1 LGGSPD
7 DQGRAEIRTF
17 LIADVRGY
25 TMFSQERGDEA
36 AAKLAE
42 RFAAISREE
51 IEQRGGILLELRGD
65 EALSVF
71 SSARQ
76 ALRVAIDLQTR
87 FVEETESEPSLPL
100 LVGIG
105 LDVGEAVP
113 VDGGY
118 RGRALNLAAR
128 LCGAAGPGE
137 VLASRETVHLAGRID
152 GLTFT
157 DRGEMHLK
165 GMGQPVRVIRVA
177 SATDDAAV
185 RLAPISARTLAVGE
199 RPTRRRL
206 RPAVVIAAVLAL
218 VVAVAVPVLLSRD
231 GQEAVAPNSVGI
243 VDVATGEITGEI
255 GLSGRPGSVA
265 VGEGAVW
272 VTHPDQGTVDR
283 IDPDEARVVDTIQ
296 VGAAPAGIAVGE
308 GAVWVVV
315 SGVPGVAR
323 ISPATNTVVAT
334 IPVGNG
340 PVDVA
345 VGEGAVWVTN
355 RFDDSVAR
363 VDVDANEVTATIP
376 VGDDPTGIVVGAG
389 AVWVANAAAGTI
401 DRVDPATNTVVEPIA
416 VGSGPAAVAAD
427 DDGVWVANSLDG
439 TVSRIDPTTDRVS
452 DVVPVGESPV
462 DLGLVG
468 GAVWVADEFG
478 AALQRIE
485 PATGGVVATVTL
497 GSVPHG
503 VAGWGGSLWVAVQ
516 GTATSHRGGTLR
528 VVAPVEFSPPLP
540 LDPATAY
547 VPPAFPI
554 VALTNDG
561 LVGFKRVG
569 GADGATLVP
578 DLATAL
584 PRPADGGRTYTFR
597 VRSGIR
603 YSSGEALK
611 ASDFRRS
618 LERAFRL
625 EPHGGFPVSQYF
637 AGIEG
642 GGACSAR
649 PETCD
654 LSAGV
659 VADDAAGTVAF
670 HLVEPDPEFLY
681 KLALNPAFALPPGV
695 PDRLGDDQSLPAT
708 GPYMIETIS
717 ESRIT
722 LVRNPR
728 FREWSAA
735 AQPDGNPD
743 RIEFE
748 YRSDPDSLVDEVAA
762 GRADYLFFS
771 PPPNRLPELLTRYAG
786 QVHQHT
792 GPETDYLSLN
802 TRLPPFDDPR
812 VRRALNLAVDREKVA
827 TALRGPQGAT
837 ITCQVLPPNFPGYRP
852 YCPFTRDPS
861 ASGRWTG
868 PDVEAARKLVEAS
881 GTAGTPVTLFT
892 MDAPGKG
899 WVEAGRLAV
908 AALKDLGYRAQ
919 LQIFSGPIDRYFGLL
934 FDSRKGVQVGL
945 AGWGPDYPS
954 AAAFIDIALR
964 CDAFLPGNPHNLNS
978 AEFCDRK
985 VDALI
990 DRALAAE
997 TTSPDRAGR
1006 LWAEVDRAITDRAPW
1021 VPLVNPIGVD
1031 FLSARVGGYQYHPQW
1046 WVLLGQLWVR

>member
-7 DQGRAEIRTF
+7 DQDRAEIRTF

-25 TMFSQERGDEA
+25 TLFSQERGDEA
-36 AAKLAE
+36 AAKLAA

-87 FVEETESEPSLPL
+87 FVEETESDPSLPL

-113 VDGGY
+113 VEGGY

-128 LCGAAGPGE
+128 LCGAAGPGD

-165 GMGQPVRVIRVA
+165 GIAQPVRVIRVA
-177 SATDDAAV
+177 SAADDAAV
-185 RLAPISARTLAVGE
+185 RLAPISARALTVGG
-199 RPTRRRL
+199 RPTRRRP
-206 RPAVVIAAVLAL
+206 RPAVVLGAVLAL
-218 VVAVAVPVLLSRD
+218 VVAVAVPVLLSRGGD
-231 GQEAVAPNSVGI
+231 EGIAPNSVGI
-243 VDVATGEITGEI
+243 VDVATGEVTGEV
-255 GLSGRPGSVA
+255 GLAGRPGSVA

-283 IDPDEARVVDTIQ
+283 IDPDEARVVDVVP
-296 VGAAPAGIAVGE
+296 VGSSPAGIAVGE

-334 IPVGNG
+334 VPVGNG

-363 VDVDANEVTATIP
+363 VDVAVNEVIATIP
-376 VGDDPTGIVVGAG
+376 VGDDPAGIAVGAG
-389 AVWVANAAAGTI
+389 AVWVANAAAGTLHRI
-401 DRVDPATNTVVEPIA
+401 DPATDAVVQSIP

-427 DDGVWVANSLDG
+427 DDAIWVANSLDG
-439 TVSRIDPTTDRVS
+439 TVSRIDPATDGVV
-452 DVVPVGESPV
+452 DVVPVGGSPV
-462 DLGLVG
+462 DVGLAG

-478 AALQRIE
+478 GALQRID
-485 PATGGVVATVTL
+485 PATGGVVATLAL

-503 VAGWGGSLWVAVQ
+503 VAGSGGSLWVAVR

-528 VVAPVEFSPPLP
+528 VVAPVEVSPPLP

-547 VPPAFPI
+547 VPQSLSILAQ
-554 VALTNDG
+554 TNDG

-569 GADGATLVP
+569 GAEGATLVP

-597 VRSGIR
+597 VRLGIR
-603 YSSGEALK
+603 YSSGEGLK

-625 EPHGGFPVSQYF
+625 EPQGEFPVSQYF

-642 GGACSAR
+642 GDACSDR

-670 HLVEPDPEFLY
+670 HLVEPDPDFLY
-681 KLALNPAFALPPGV
+681 KLALPVAFALPPGV
-695 PDRLGDDQSLPAT
+695 SDQLGDDQALPAT
-708 GPYMIETIS
+708 GPYMIETAS
-717 ESRIT
+717 KSRIT

-728 FREWSAA
+728 FRQWSGA

-748 YRSDPDSLVDEVAA
+748 FRSDLDSLVDEVAA
-762 GRADYLFFS
+762 GRTDFVFVTPPAD
-771 PPPNRLPELLTRYAG
+771 RLPELLTRYAG
-786 QVHQHT
+786 QVHPYT
-792 GPETDYLSLN
+792 SATALYLSLN

-827 TALRGPQGAT
+827 RAFGGPQGAT
-837 ITCQVLPPNFPGYRP
+837 ITCQVLPPNFPGYQP
-852 YCPFTRDPS
+852 YCPFTQDPS

-868 PDVEAARKLVEAS
+868 PDLEAARKLVEAS

-892 MDAPGKG
+892 TDALGES
-899 WVEAGRLAV
+899 WVEAARLTV
-908 AALKDLGYRAQ
+908 AALDELGYRAE
-919 LQIFSGPIDRYFGLL
+919 LEIVSGPLGRYFGLL
-934 FDSRKGVQVGL
+934 YDSNEGVQVGL
-945 AGWGPDYPS
+945 AGWIADYPS
-954 AAAFIDIALR
+954 AAGFIDVLFS
-964 CDAFLPGNPHNLNS
+964 CDAFLPGDPNNYNS
-978 AEFCDRK
+978 AEFCDRD

-990 DRALAAE
+990 DRAFQAQ
-997 TTSPDRAGR
+997 TTSPDRAGP
-1006 LWAEVDRAITDRAPW
+1006 LWARVDRAITDRAPW
-1021 VPLVNPIGVD
+1021 VALVNTIGVD
-1031 FLSARVGGYQYHPQW
+1031 FVSARLGGYQHHPQW
-1046 WVLLGQLWVR
+1046 GVLLGQLWVR

>member
-1 LGGSPD
+1 MGGSPD

-25 TMFSQERGDEA
+25 TLFSQERGDEA

-42 RFAAISREE
+42 RFATISREE

-76 ALRVAIDLQTR
+76 ALRVAIDLQAR
-87 FVEETESEPSLPL
+87 FVEETEGDPSLPL

-113 VDGGY
+113 VEGGY

-128 LCGAAGPGE
+128 LCGAAGPGD
-137 VLASRETVHLAGRID
+137 VLATRETVHLAGRID
-152 GLTFT
+152 SLTFT

-165 GMGQPVRVIRVA
+165 GIAQPVRVIRVA
-177 SATDDAAV
+177 SAADDASV
-185 RLAPISARTLAVGE
+185 RLAPISARALTGGQ
-199 RPTRRRL
+199 PTRRRP
-206 RPAVVIAAVLAL
+206 RPAVVLGAALAL
-218 VVAVAVPVLLSRD
+218 VVAVAVPLLLSRD
-231 GQEAVAPNSVGI
+231 GDEGIAPNSVGI
-243 VDVATGEITGEI
+243 LDVVTGEITGEI

-283 IDPDEARVVDTIQ
+283 IDPDEARVVDTIP
-296 VGAAPAGIAVGE
+296 VGSDPAGIAVGE

-315 SGVPGVAR
+315 SGVPEVAR
-323 ISPATNTVVAT
+323 ISPATDTVVAT
-334 IPVGNG
+334 VPVGNG

-363 VDVDANEVTATIP
+363 VDVDANEVTTTIA
-376 VGDDPTGIVVGAG
+376 VGDDPAGIAVGAG
-389 AVWVANAAAGTI
+389 AVWVANNAAGTL
-401 DRVDPATNTVVEPIA
+401 DRIDPATDDVVQSIN

-427 DDGVWVANSLDG
+427 DDAVWVANSLDG
-439 TVSRIDPTTDRVS
+439 TVSRIDPATDRVV
-452 DVVPVGESPV
+452 DVVPVGGSPV

-478 AALQRIE
+478 
-485 PATGGVVATVTL
+485 
-497 GSVPHG
+497 
-503 VAGWGGSLWVAVQ
+503 
-516 GTATSHRGGTLR
+516 GTATSHRGGILR

-540 LDPATAY
+540 IDPATAY
-547 VPPAFPI
+547 VPPVLPI

-561 LVGFKRVG
+561 LVGFNRVG
-569 GADGATLVP
+569 GSEGATLVP

-625 EPHGGFPVSQYF
+625 EPRGQFPVSQYF

-642 GGACSAR
+642 GGACSDR
-649 PETCD
+649 PKTCD

-659 VADDAAGTVAF
+659 VADDAAGTVIF

-681 KLALNPAFALPPGV
+681 KLALPPAFAIPPGV
-695 PDRLGDDQSLPAT
+695 PDRLGDDQALPAT
-708 GPYMIETIS
+708 GPYRIETAS
-717 ESRIT
+717 KSRIT

-728 FREWSAA
+728 FRAWSAA

-748 YRSDPDSLVDEVAA
+748 YRSDLDSLVDEVAS
-762 GRADYLFFS
+762 GRADFLFF
-771 PPPNRLPELLTRYAG
+771 PPPPGRLPELLIRYAG
-786 QVHQHT
+786 QVHPYT

-852 YCPFTRDPS
+852 YCPFTHDPS

-868 PDVEAARKLVEAS
+868 PDLEAARKLVEAS

-892 MDAPGKG
+892 SDAPGKG
-899 WVEAGRLAV
+899 WVETGRLAV
-908 AALKDLGYRAQ
+908 AALEELGYRAQ
-919 LQIFSGPIDRYFGLL
+919 LQIVSGSINRYFGLL
-934 FDSRKGVQVGL
+934 NDSRKGVQVGL
-945 AGWGPDYPS
+945 AGWIADYPS
-954 AAAFIDIALR
+954 AAAFIDVTLA
-964 CDAFLPGNPHNLNS
+964 CDEFLPGDPNNFNT

-997 TTSPDRAGR
+997 TTSPDRAGP
-1006 LWAEVDRAITDRAPW
+1006 LWARVDRAITDRAPW

-1031 FLSARVGGYQYHPQW
+1031 FVSARVGGYQYHPQW
-1046 WVLLGQLWVR
+1046 GVLLGQLWVR